1 MEKKTKSH
9 LVKYKENP
17 FLEEFEI
24 KLKTKLIKSGLGDS
38 LVDEKT
44 GELVAY
50 SAIHKIETHDEE
62 QFIKVFR
69 KHNYMI
75 FELSKRAIKVMEYIF
90 SEAQKSPN
98 QDVIYLSTE
107 GALEYFKKVSKSC
120 GKSTYMLALKEI
132 VERGVLAKKNEVNRY
147 FINPEVFFN
156 GDRAFFLTELRKTR
170 REKLKTIS
178 NKGANTLD
186 IFELSQGKNN
196 EE

>member
-1 MEKKTKSH
+1 MEKKPKSH

-24 KLKTKLIKSGLGDS
+24 KLKTKLIKSGLSDS

-50 SAIHKIETHDEE
+50 SAIHKIEMHDEE

-90 SEAQKSPN
+90 SEAQKYPN

-170 REKLKTIS
+170 REKLKAIDNRDTNTI
-178 NKGANTLD
+178 D
-186 IFELSQGKNN
+186 MFEEKSGEKLA
-196 EE
+196 